1 MATALIATSN
11 RVDHACV
18 LLSNMSFQDLQG
30 ISTQLTS
37 EHLALCLIAKLGLR
51 QVATL
56 TTTLSSLPES
66 LPPFDR
72 AKYLREITNMP
83 EADSLC
89 SFIQAHCPHL
99 CQVFPQST
107 APVGPSSFNLLPVS
121 TPTNL
126 QSFLQSKSV
135 LKYLVVYANARSIIF
150 N

>member
-1 MATALIATSN
+1 MATKKRKLPKDLKEASQMATALIATSN
-11 RVDHACV
+11 RVDQACV

-89 SFIQAHCPHL
+89 SFIQAHCPQL

-107 APVGPSSFNLLPVS
+107 LLLAPPVS
-121 TPTNL
+121 TCFQCQRQLTSNHSCKVS
-126 QSFLQSKSV
+126 Q
-135 LKYLVVYANARSIIF
+135 
-150 N
+150 